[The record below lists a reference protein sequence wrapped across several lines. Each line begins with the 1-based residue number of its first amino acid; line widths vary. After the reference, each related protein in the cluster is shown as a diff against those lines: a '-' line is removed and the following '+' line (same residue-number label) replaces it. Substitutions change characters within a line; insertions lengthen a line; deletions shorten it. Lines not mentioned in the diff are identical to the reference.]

1 MTPHALTATEALAA
15 IAAGRL
21 TPTDLAASCLDR
33 AAAREPVVRAFTH
46 LDPDRVMAQARAAEA
61 RGPGAQRD
69 ALRGI
74 PAAFKDIIDTVDMPT
89 SYGSEIHAGHRPA
102 RDASVVA
109 LTRAAGGVVFGKVVT
124 AEFANRRP
132 GPTTNPHDPA
142 RTPGGSSSGSAAAV
156 GAGIVPLALGTQTSG
171 SVIRPAAYCGVHGFK
186 GSWGEISYAGIQ
198 LTSAT
203 CDTVGLYARSLAD
216 IALLRSVLTATPFTG
231 LAPNNVGGPRIGLCR
246 TPFAEQAEPYTHALL
261 DEAASA
267 CAKAGATIA
276 DATLPAHFARLV
288 DAQRWVSAYEGA
300 RSLAYEATVHR
311 DRLSPDILEGRIRDG
326 EACSP
331 ELYRSSSRFGEACR
345 IEADALL
352 GGFDA
357 LLCPAAPGE
366 APLGLAFTGNAVFS
380 TMWTFLQVPC
390 VSIPGAKG
398 PSGMPLGLQLVGPR
412 GSDRRLLEVAAW
424 VEQAV
429 FG

>member
-1 MTPHALTATEALAA
+1 MTPHDLTATEALAA

-21 TPTDLAASCLDR
+21 TAPELAASCLER

-46 LDPDRVMAQARAAEA
+46 LDPGLIMAQAHVAQSR
-61 RGPGAQRD
+61 PG

-74 PAAFKDIIDTVDMPT
+74 PVAFKDIIDTIDMPT
-89 SYGSEIHAGHRPA
+89 SYGSEIHAGHLPN

-109 LTRAAGGVVFGKVVT
+109 LTRAAAGVVFGKVVT

-216 IALLRSVLTATPFTG
+216 IALLRAVLTATPFTG
-231 LAPNNVGGPRIGLCR
+231 LAAGNVGGPRIGLCR
-246 TPFAEQAEPYTHALL
+246 TPFAEQAEPCTHALL
-261 DEAASA
+261 DEAAAA
-267 CAKAGATIA
+267 CGKAGAQVT
-276 DATLPAHFARLV
+276 DCTLPPRFAQLA

-311 DRLSPDILEGRIRDG
+311 ARLSPDILEGRIRDG

-331 ELYRSSSRFGEACR
+331 ELYRASARFGEACR
-345 IEADALL
+345 IEADAILS
-352 GGFDA
+352 GYDA

-390 VSIPGAKG
+390 VTIPGARG
-398 PSGMPLGLQLVGPR
+398 PSGMPLGLQLIGPR

-424 VEQAV
+424 VERAV
-429 FG
+429 LG